1 MAIRNVDPVNSF
13 EQWRQ
18 ETNSIA
24 SDAGDVSTLTP
35 TATNLTSAINEHES
49 DIGNLVLTTT
59 ATNLTSAINE
69 HETLININTSDIT
82 TNLNSINVNASDIIT
97 NANNITTNATNITLK
112 EDIGVAVAMAIAL
125 GG

>member
-1 MAIRNVDPVNSF
+1 MAVRNVDPSNSF

-24 SDAGDVSTLTP
+24 SDSGDVST
-35 TATNLTSAINEHES
+35 
-49 DIGNLVLTTT
+49 LTTT
-59 ATNLTSAINE
+59 ATNLTAAVNE
-69 HETLININTSDIT
+69 NDADIT
-82 TNLNSINVNASDIIT
+82 TNTTA
-97 NANNITTNATNITLK
+97 ITTK